1 METGNMTSP
10 SSAGIALVTG
20 AARRIGRHIA
30 LALARAGWDVA
41 VHYNRSREEAD
52 TLVREIEALGRALAV
67 QGELGDEAQV
77 RSCCPRPRRW
87 AASPAWSTTPR
98 CSITMTPPA
107 SATTACCAT

>member
-1 METGNMTSP
+1 MTSP

-52 TLVREIEALGRALAV
+52 TLVREIEALGRRALAV
-67 QGELGDEAQV
+67 QVPGLHH
-77 RSCCPRPRRW
+77 
-87 AASPAWSTTPR
+87 
-98 CSITMTPPA
+98 ITA
-107 SATTACCAT
+107 K